1 MSKKMMLLALAVV
14 SAAFL
19 ALPALA
25 SAQEIHSE
33 PGEAFSVSGA
43 GGELRAEGEPTITC
57 SGTGGEGKFN
67 GGSSTTGSSTLDFTG
82 CHTTVFGFTAACKSE
97 GSEVNNTIANTG
109 TFHLIKYVEKVTKNE
124 KGEII
129 AVDTNPAVLITTN
142 TTVIVCAGISKIT
155 VTGSVI
161 GTMSQKCGESSKEN
175 TLTFSATGTAQDDS
189 TYTGASY
196 VLQSKTGSGEE
207 KASALVGSATN
218 TSAKAQTLNCT

>member
-14 SAAFL
+14 SAAFF
-19 ALPALA
+19 ALPAIA

-33 PGEAFSVSGA
+33 PGEAFTVNGA
-43 GGELRAEGEPTITC
+43 GGELRAEGEPTVTC
-57 SGTGGEGKFN
+57 SGTGGEGKFDV
-67 GGSSTTGSSTLDFTG
+67 GSSTTGSSTLDFTG

-97 GSEVNNTIANTG
+97 GSAVANTIANTG
-109 TFHLIKYVEKVTKNE
+109 TFHLITIESKVP
-124 KGEII
+124 G
-129 AVDTNPAVLITTN
+129 VLITTN
-142 TTVIVCAGISKIT
+142 ETVIVCAGISKIT

-175 TLTFSATGTAQDDS
+175 TLTFSATGTAQNQS
-189 TYTGASY
+189 TYTGTKY
-196 VLQSKTGSGEE
+196 VLQSRTGSGEE